1 MISAVEN
8 DQIRVLE
15 KILHGIMITDMQG
28 LIIYSNNANAKIF
41 GYSISD
47 IRGMSIQT
55 LYSEKDEMTVSNI
68 MNKVIKNNPV
78 HMRWNGIQKTS
89 ERVWLEIRASRLS
102 GENGEPDSCII
113 SLHKIDFVKYKELKL
128 KKNKAF
134 AETILDATA
143 DAIISG

>member
-68 MNKVIKNNPV
+68 MNKV
-78 HMRWNGIQKTS
+78 
-89 ERVWLEIRASRLS
+89 
-102 GENGEPDSCII
+102 
-113 SLHKIDFVKYKELKL
+113 
-128 KKNKAF
+128 KK
-134 AETILDATA
+134 TILFICDGTA
-143 DAIISG
+143 FKRPVSVSGLRSVPAACPVKMENLIPVSFHFTKSIP